1 MEASQRGRQP
11 HSRVPRGQ
19 VGVRTGDSATSVH
32 ACMRAYMQC
41 IHTSIHP
48 SMYVC
53 M

>member
-32 ACMRAYMQC
+32 ACMRAYM
-41 IHTSIHP
+41 HTCIHP
-48 SMYVC
+48 SIHVRMHV
-53 M
+53 